1 MTTAV
6 EAIKALRAAVTRAT
20 QADDEAMRDPSA
32 SPAFTAV
39 EVVRVPGEASL
50 GHVTVRLAEPV
61 KLAELEAAFGPARR
75 LPRRPEGGPAR
86 TVIFDETIPAENS
99 AGATLL
105 ADVQGDDVVS
115 RVVVRRDVL

>member
-6 EAIKALRAAVTRAT
+6 EAIKALRATVTRAT
-20 QADDEAMRDPSA
+20 RADDEAMRAPSA
-32 SPAFTAV
+32 SAAFAAV

-86 TVIFDETIPAENS
+86 TVIFDATIPAENS